1 MFLDIGIDEKCDGN
15 GVCINGASCVSKD
28 NKTKECKCDSGKIP
42 VEIHLID
49 QPFKTQCIAV
59 IKGI

>member
-15 GVCINGASCVSKD
+15 GVCIIGASCD
-28 NKTKECKCDSGKIP
+28 NQTKLCKCDSGKIP

-49 QPFKTQCIAV
+49 QPF
-59 IKGI
+59 